1 MGMGY
6 TGGRKSRECATLC
19 SQPLHGSCS
28 SNRYIQMHR
37 INSPK
42 LNFLKDS
49 KRTNEIKFC
58 LALLSSR
65 LTVVNFNTLAFNHQD
80 SAVTRKAG
88 CTSGR
93 TKNRIEFGELK
104 DGQLCLPSDLIQMRF
119 KIQLLPGCKSRKHL
133 GRMQG
138 QQVTQ
143 AQEL

>member
-1 MGMGY
+1 MRSGDVLVLEILTQSSVNRTAEKLMMCCGIKKSESAGMGMGY

-104 DGQLCLPSDLIQMRF
+104 DG
-119 KIQLLPGCKSRKHL
+119 
-133 GRMQG
+133 
-138 QQVTQ
+138 
-143 AQEL
+143 